1 MSGGKGGSQTT
12 KVEIP
17 EWMESAAKKNL
28 ARGEAVSRIGYVP
41 KFGPDVAAFNE
52 ADRAARSNV
61 NAMAEA
67 FGMAGAGDFSMPETV
82 EAGGV
87 SGYSSAPLFEQA
99 VEELKTRRPGQF
111 AAISSQF
118 IDPMGSGDIGTG
130 NFADMTPEQ
139 RMEYIRR
146 MYSGG
151 QFPV

>member
-28 ARGEAVSRIGYVP
+28 ARGEAVSRIPFRPLY
-41 KFGPDVAAFNE
+41 GPTVAAFNE

-67 FGMAGAGDFSMPETV
+67 FGMAGAGEFSMPEEIDV
-82 EAGGV
+82 GGV
-87 SGYSSAPLFEQA
+87 RGYSSAPLYEQA
-99 VEELKTRRPGQF
+99 VAELEARQPGTYK
-111 AAISSQF
+111 AIMSQF

-139 RMEYIRR
+139 RAEYIRR

-151 QFPV
+151 RFPF

>member
-1 MSGGKGGSQTT
+1 MSGGKGGSQST

-17 EWMESAAKKNL
+17 KWMEDAAKKNL
-28 ARGEAVSRIGYVP
+28 ARGEAVSRIPFAP

-67 FGMAGAGDFSMPETV
+67 FGMAGAGEFSMPEEV
-82 EAGGV
+82 DVGGV
-87 SGYSSAPLFEQA
+87 RGYSSAPLYEQA
-99 VEELKTRRPGQF
+99 LEELKTRQPGTYQ
-111 AAISSQF
+111 AIMSQF

-139 RMEYIRR
+139 RAEYIRR

-151 QFPV
+151 RFPF

>member
-17 EWMESAAKKNL
+17 KWMEDAAKKNL

-61 NAMAEA
+61 NAMAQA
-67 FGMAGAGDFSMPETV
+67 FGMAGAGDFSMPEEIDV
-82 EAGGV
+82 GGV
-87 SGYSSAPLFEQA
+87 RGYSSAPLYEQA
-99 VEELKTRRPGQF
+99 LEELKTRQPGIYQ
-111 AAISSQF
+111 AIMSQF
-118 IDPMGSGDIGTG
+118 IDPLGSGDIGTG

-139 RMEYIRR
+139 RAEYIRR
-146 MYSGG
+146 YYSSG
-151 QFPV
+151 QCPF

>member
-1 MSGGKGGSQTT
+1 MSGGKGGSQST

-17 EWMESAAKKNL
+17 KWMEDAAKKNL
-28 ARGEAVSRIGYVP
+28 ARGEAISRIGYVP

-61 NAMAEA
+61 NAMAQA

-99 VEELKTRRPGQF
+99 LEELKTRRPGQYQ
-111 AAISSQF
+111 AIASQF

-139 RMEYIRR
+139 RAEYIRR
-146 MYSGG
+146 YYSGG
-151 QFPV
+151 QFPF

>member
-17 EWMESAAKKNL
+17 KWMEDEAKLNL
-28 ARGEAVSRIGYVP
+28 REGRAVSKIGYVP
-41 KFGPDVAAFNE
+41 KYGPDVAAFNE

-67 FGMAGAGDFSMPETV
+67 FGMAGAGEFSMPETV
-82 EAGGV
+82 DVGGV

-99 VEELKTRRPGQF
+99 VEELKTRRPGQYQ
-111 AAISSQF
+111 AIMGRF

-139 RMEYIRR
+139 RAEYIRR
-146 MYSGG
+146 YYGSG
-151 QFPV
+151 QFPF

>member
-17 EWMESAAKKNL
+17 AWMESAAKKNL
-28 ARGEAVSRIGYVP
+28 ARGEAISRIGYVP
-41 KFGPDVAAFNE
+41 KFGPDIAAFNE

-61 NAMAEA
+61 NAMAQA

-99 VEELKTRRPGQF
+99 LEELKTRRPGQYQ
-111 AAISSQF
+111 AIASQF

-139 RMEYIRR
+139 RLEYIRR
-146 MYSGG
+146 TYSGG
-151 QFPV
+151 QFPF

>member
-17 EWMESAAKKNL
+17 KWMEDAAKKNL

-61 NAMAEA
+61 NAMAQA
-67 FGMAGAGDFSMPETV
+67 FGMAGAGDFSMPEEIDV
-82 EAGGV
+82 GGV
-87 SGYSSAPLFEQA
+87 RGYSSAPLYEQA
-99 VEELKTRRPGQF
+99 LEELKTRQPGIYQ
-111 AAISSQF
+111 AIMSQF
-118 IDPMGSGDIGTG
+118 IDPLGSGDIGTG

-139 RMEYIRR
+139 RAEYIRR
-146 MYSGG
+146 YYSSG
-151 QFPV
+151 QFPF

>member
-1 MSGGKGGSQTT
+1 MSGGKGGSQST

-17 EWMESAAKKNL
+17 AWMEDAAKRNL
-28 ARGEAVSRIGYVP
+28 ARGEAISRIGYVP
-41 KFGPDVAAFNE
+41 KFGPDIAAFNE

-99 VEELKTRRPGQF
+99 LEELKTRRPGQF

-118 IDPMGSGDIGTG
+118 IDPMGEGDLGLG
-130 NFADMTPEQ
+130 DWANMTPEQ
-139 RMEYIRR
+139 RAQFINRFTGGIRI
-146 MYSGG
+146 
-151 QFPV
+151 